1 MLAFASPRRQN
12 KGGRGVHLH
21 VVFLHPSSF
30 VSPALTP
37 PTPHLPLCWATIRS
51 AGSALEEAFSVNGLT
66 VSAGWLGAGEE

>member
-1 MLAFASPRRQN
+1 MLAFASPRRLN

-37 PTPHLPLCWATIRS
+37 PTPHLPLCLTLLGYHPVGRQCAR
-51 AGSALEEAFSVNGLT
+51 GSVQC
-66 VSAGWLGAGEE
+66 

>member
-12 KGGRGVHLH
+12 NGRRGVHLH

-37 PTPHLPLCWATIRS
+37 PTPHLPLCLTLLGYHPVGRQCAR
-51 AGSALEEAFSVNGLT
+51 GSVQC
-66 VSAGWLGAGEE
+66 